1 MVLLIGEIHTQ
12 DKGEGNKNDILNLA
26 LRYLLSG
33 TSSSHLILHYLLCT
47 VGPGRWMPINQ
58 YL

>member
-33 TSSSHLILHYLLCT
+33 TSSSHYLLCT
-47 VGPGRWMPINQ
+47 VSPGKWMPINQ